1 MLERMVGASNV
12 PLRVLVVDDD
22 RLVRT
27 AMRRTLA
34 RLPNA
39 IVADFQS
46 GRDALAA
53 CAKTHFDVGVF
64 DLMMPGMDGVEVA
77 ERVRTILPVI
87 RIVFVSADLSGALA
101 DRARA
106 MNPVAVF
113 PKPWP
118 LPELLA
124 TVRGE

>member
-1 MLERMVGASNV
+1 MVGAGIA
-12 PLRVLVVDDD
+12 PLRILVVDDD

-27 AMRRTLA
+27 AMRRSLS
-34 RLPNA
+34 RLPNTL
-39 IVADFQS
+39 VFDFQT
-46 GRDALAA
+46 GRDAVAA
-53 CAKTHFDVGVF
+53 CAKNPFDVGVF

-77 ERVRTILPVI
+77 AQVRVIIPAI
-87 RIVFVSADLSGALA
+87 RLVFVTADLSGALA

-124 TVRGE
+124 TVRGA